1 MAKASWLWLL
11 LVEQIFPNKG
21 LHQFIPV
28 DLADHTAGVVI
39 VGDVGGLLGQQIADD
54 LVHRVVALF
63 LQSVEDGT
71 KGAAHI
77 ILVVAGYDK
86 FLCILVRHG
95 VDLLGNSGYIIAQI
109 FVYVK
114 GQYVKIFLQRQKGN
128 PG

>member
-1 MAKASWLWLL
+1 MQASWLTGGSGQIAADQLL
-11 LVEQIFPNKG
+11 QELVPIQLG
-21 LHQFIPV
+21 
-28 DLADHTAGVVI
+28 DHTAGVVV
-39 VGDVGGLLGQQIADD
+39 VGDVGGVLSQQIADD
-54 LVHRVVALF
+54 LIHRIVALF

-71 KGAAHI
+71 KGTAHI
-77 ILVVAGYDK
+77 IFVVAGYDK

-114 GQYVKIFLQRQKGN
+114 GQYVKIFLQQQKGN

>member
-1 MAKASWLWLL
+1 MQASWLTGGSGQIAADQLL
-11 LVEQIFPNKG
+11 QKLVPIQLG
-21 LHQFIPV
+21 
-28 DLADHTAGVVI
+28 DHTAGVVV
-39 VGDVGGLLGQQIADD
+39 VGDVGGVLGQQIADD
-54 LVHRVVALF
+54 LIHRIVALF

-77 ILVVAGYDK
+77 VLVVAGYDK

>member
-1 MAKASWLWLL
+1 MQASWLTGGSGQIAADQLL
-11 LVEQIFPNKG
+11 QKLVPIQLG
-21 LHQFIPV
+21 
-28 DLADHTAGVVI
+28 DHTAGVVV
-39 VGDVGGLLGQQIADD
+39 VGDVGGVLGQQIADD
-54 LVHRVVALF
+54 LIHRIVALF

-77 ILVVAGYDK
+77 VLVVAGYDK

-114 GQYVKIFLQRQKGN
+114 GQYVKIFFQRQKGN